1 MDFYMARGLGALE
14 IAAVHSFFSIWNP
27 LNDICAGFLV
37 DEWVARG
44 FGSRLHLCFW
54 AHVGYAGST
63 FFAFRENSSSSFVN
77 MPIWLQYG
85 LAISLSDGFAA
96 VASAVNGLILIEQT
110 SEDRQRIQIQRLNSI
125 FGCVE
130 WLVMSIAY
138 QLWDPHHSKLFRLY
152 LSAVCL
158 LSCVTTY
165 LATRFLDRTAQRP
178 RSERALRQRL
188 RSFMKTAWRHRNFWR
203 YAMLTAVLE
212 AEQVFVKGFEIIYIR
227 GLLPSD
233 LSKIFLMITEPLC
246 GTLSFA
252 LTWLAERPDGVYL
265 VTLKALQVRMLVSF
279 LTCSLLFSLKLLDF
293 KHTFHLSVTLACVIC
308 MLLATC
314 RAATRPA
321 TNLSGIIFASVIQE
335 HGLLTDEKVSE
346 KGEKVSEDDAGKYWM
361 LRAALVKPMNS
372 LGPVLG
378 SAVLADAQ
386 SKNRT
391 SEIWWKC
398 AAVPAVSGTDL
409 SS

>member
-1 MDFYMARGLGALE
+1 MDFYMTRGLSALE

-63 FFAFRENSSSSFVN
+63 FFAFRENSSMN

-85 LAISLSDGFAA
+85 LAISFSDGFAA

-110 SEDRQRIQIQRLNSI
+110 TEDRQRIQIQRLNSV
-125 FGCVE
+125 FGCLE
-130 WLVMSIAY
+130 WLVMSVAY

-152 LSAVCL
+152 LSSVCL
-158 LSCVTTY
+158 LSCVTSY
-165 LATRFLDRTAQRP
+165 LATRFLDGAAQRP
-178 RSERALRQRL
+178 RSTERALRQRL
-188 RSFMKTAWRHRNFWR
+188 RSFMRISWRHRNFWR
-203 YAMLTAVLE
+203 YALLTAVLE
-212 AEQVFVKGFEIIYIR
+212 AEQVFVKGFEIIYVR
-227 GLLPSD
+227 ELLPTE

-252 LTWLAERPDGVYL
+252 LTWLAERPDGVYM
-265 VTLKALQVRMLVSF
+265 VTLKALQVRMFVSF
-279 LTCSLLFSLKLLDF
+279 MTCFLLFSLKLLDVH
-293 KHTFHLSVTLACVIC
+293 HTFYLSVPLAFVIC
-308 MLLATC
+308 TCFATC

-321 TNLSGIIFASVIQE
+321 SSLSGIIFASVIQE
-335 HGLLTDEKVSE
+335 HGLVSDEKVSE
-346 KGEKVSEDDAGKYWM
+346 DESGKYWM
-361 LRAALVKPMNS
+361 LRAALVKPLNS

-386 SKNRT
+386 SENVT
-391 SEIWWKC
+391 SESWWKC
-398 AAVPAVSGTDL
+398 AVLPAVSERIWR
-409 SS
+409 